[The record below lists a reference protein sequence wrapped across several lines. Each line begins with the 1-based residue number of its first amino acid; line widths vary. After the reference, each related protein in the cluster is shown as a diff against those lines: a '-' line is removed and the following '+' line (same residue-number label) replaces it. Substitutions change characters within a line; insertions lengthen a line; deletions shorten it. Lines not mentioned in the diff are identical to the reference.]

1 LFQRFTLRYYSYL
14 GEAFKVYLL
23 RGTKVLKKLRRENK
37 LWKPDEVD
45 AMLLSKILRDMFR
58 TLTLQEM
65 EEKVKLQPL
74 INEYEPLSRRTKI
87 LKH

>member
-1 LFQRFTLRYYSYL
+1 
-14 GEAFKVYLL
+14 
-23 RGTKVLKKLRRENK
+23 LKKLRRENK

>member
-1 LFQRFTLRYYSYL
+1 M
-14 GEAFKVYLL
+14 
-23 RGTKVLKKLRRENK
+23 KKLRRENK

>member
-1 LFQRFTLRYYSYL
+1 MFQRFTLRYYSYL